1 HPGVDLRAAAR
12 HHPAPSGQAGEEDMA
27 GGAGPSLPDAVPG
40 TAGRGAQ
47 GGDGGDGAGLPQQDE
62 ARGVPGRTHH
72 HRREDDGA
80 ALSELWSW
88 LEATPL
94 ATGIRQSL
102 WMYPALESAHLLA
115 MGTVVGAAVVL
126 DVRLLG
132 RGPALPMPAL
142 LEHVVTLVW
151 AGLAVSVTT

>member
-1 HPGVDLRAAAR
+1 
-12 HHPAPSGQAGEEDMA
+12 
-27 GGAGPSLPDAVPG
+27 
-40 TAGRGAQ
+40 
-47 GGDGGDGAGLPQQDE
+47 
-62 ARGVPGRTHH
+62 
-72 HRREDDGA
+72 
-80 ALSELWSW
+80 LSELWSW

-132 RGPALPMPAL
+132 RGTALPMPAL

-151 AGLAVSVTT
+151 AGLAVSVTTGLLLFVSHATEQAAKPLLWVKLSLLIAAGVNAWAFRRTGRGRLAAVLSLLFWAGVVICGRLLAYV